1 MTSNEILAHVIN
13 LKYMHA
19 MPLYRQET
27 YFKML
32 KLTCLDRRYLIG

>member
-1 MTSNEILAHVIN
+1 MALNELVAHVIN
-13 LKYMHA
+13 MKYQHA

-32 KLTCLDRRYLIG
+32 GVNLSR